1 MRGERSLAWRVLFA
15 SPSPSAVTGIACT
28 DAILSAVKEEAA
40 VVQLAQQLVAHEV
53 VVAETT
59 R

>member
-1 MRGERSLAWRVLFA
+1 M
-15 SPSPSAVTGIACT
+15 AVGLLIFGVVSGIACT

-40 VVQLAQQLVAHEV
+40 VVQLAQQLVAQKAV
-53 VVAETT
+53 VTETS